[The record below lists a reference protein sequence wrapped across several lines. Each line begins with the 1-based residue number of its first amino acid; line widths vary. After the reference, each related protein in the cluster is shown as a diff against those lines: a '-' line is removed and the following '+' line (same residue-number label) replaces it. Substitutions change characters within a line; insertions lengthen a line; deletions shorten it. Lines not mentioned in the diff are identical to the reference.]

1 MTRWGRVSLAAVL
14 ALPLVSQTRP
24 LSTYKVDVKLV
35 RLLVNVK
42 DARGELVGSLQAKD
56 FTVYDC
62 GVKQDIGPFEA
73 QTELPLSVAV
83 LIDTSGSTL
92 KDVGVEKTSIGKF
105 FKALLGS
112 GNVRD
117 AASVYSFNYQVTL
130 LKDFTRSPSAL
141 NNSLRTLNSVGGTSL
156 FDAIVLSSRE
166 ITNRDGRHVE
176 VIVTDGGDTTSK
188 YRYQDAIKEAHL
200 ADAVI
205 YPIVVVPISNDA
217 GRNVG
222 GENAL
227 ALVAKDTG
235 GRTFYPSLGAP
246 LDQAFADILR
256 DLRRQYYIGYYPHSL
271 PPDAPAFH
279 PVRVEMARPDL
290 RPTARAGYY
299 GFKDP

>member
-1 MTRWGRVSLAAVL
+1 M
-14 ALPLVSQTRP
+14 
-24 LSTYKVDVKLV
+24 
-35 RLLVNVK
+35 
-42 DARGELVGSLQAKD
+42 
-56 FTVYDC
+56 
-62 GVKQDIGPFEA
+62 
-73 QTELPLSVAV
+73 

-92 KDVGVEKTSIGKF
+92 KDVREEVTSIEKF

-130 LKDFTRSPSAL
+130 LQDFTRTAGGSQRRSAEPAIRWAA
-141 NNSLRTLNSVGGTSL
+141 LRCI
-156 FDAIVLSSRE
+156 DAIVLSSERM
-166 ITNRDGRHVE
+166 TNREGRHVV

-188 YRYQDAIKEAHL
+188 YRYKDAIHEAHL
-200 ADAVI
+200 ADAVM

-227 ALVAKDTG
+227 AQVAKDTG

-256 DLRRQYYIGYYPHSL
+256 DLRRQYLLGYYPRDL
-271 PPDAPAFH
+271 PPDAPDFH

-290 RPTARAGYY
+290 RPSTRAGYY
-299 GFKDP
+299 GVKGP

>member
-1 MTRWGRVSLAAVL
+1 M
-14 ALPLVSQTRP
+14 
-24 LSTYKVDVKLV
+24 V

-42 DARGELVGSLQAKD
+42 DDKGDLVGSLQSND

-62 GVKQDIGPFEA
+62 GVKQEIAHFEA
-73 QTELPLSVAV
+73 QTDQPLSVSV

-92 KDVGVEKTSIGKF
+92 KDVREEMTSIEKF

-117 AASVYSFNYQVTL
+117 AAAVYSFNYQVTL
-130 LKDFTRSPSAL
+130 LQDFTRRASAL
-141 NNSLRTLNSVGGTSL
+141 NGSIRNLISVGGTSL
-156 FDAIVLSSRE
+156 FDAIVLSARPM
-166 ITNRDGRHVE
+166 TNRDGRHVE
-176 VIVTDGGDTTSK
+176 VIVTDGGDTTSQYH
-188 YRYQDAIKEAHL
+188 YRTPSKRRTWPMRWSIRL
-200 ADAVI
+200 WWS
-205 YPIVVVPISNDA
+205 PSPTTA

-227 ALVAKDTG
+227 AQVAKDTG

-256 DLRRQYYIGYYPHSL
+256 DLRRQYFLGYYPRDL
-271 PPDAPAFH
+271 PQDAPDFH

-290 RPTARAGYY
+290 RPSTRAGYY
-299 GFKDP
+299 GVKGP